1 MSREPCEKPMNNLAF
16 TTWIYDALFIGGF
29 SRFGGRSIFE
39 LKHAGYTA
47 KELADTGYTALE
59 LQKQGEFTL
68 TDLKNAGFEAAC
80 EYCE

>member
-1 MSREPCEKPMNNLAF
+1 MNNLAF

>member
-1 MSREPCEKPMNNLAF
+1 MNNLAF
-16 TTWIYDALFIGGF
+16 TTRIYDALFIVDF

-47 KELADTGYTALE
+47 KELADAGYTALE

-68 TDLKNAGFEAAC
+68 NDLKMAGFEAAC
-80 EYCE
+80 EWCYFWIT